1 MQGEL
6 PAIPFLGVRPVNFLV
21 HGGPDSN
28 LVPTKVYVLPSQG
41 PGLPGA
47 GCLVEGEDEEGPAHG
62 VNDVLQHLHLVLFVQ
77 PTNIGVA
84 NLHLG
89 EERDPLDVPAPVGIL

>member
-1 MQGEL
+1 
-6 PAIPFLGVRPVNFLV
+6 
-21 HGGPDSN
+21 
-28 LVPTKVYVLPSQG
+28 
-41 PGLPGA
+41 
-47 GCLVEGEDEEGPAHG
+47 VEGEDEEGPAHG

-89 EERDPLDVPAPVGIL
+89 EEGNPLNVPAPVSILRTLRAADVATVLVARKPATGLEISITPRLFPGY